1 MSNSRLLE
9 LKTMKLA
16 AMFTTKVNQ
25 IVEWIEIAEEIK
37 SKKAHYLSII
47 SLFKCGGGG
56 RI

>member
-1 MSNSRLLE
+1 MSNNRLLE